1 MKPKNFPGR
10 VNERRREAL
19 ARIVAKYGALLS
31 NLDWRK
37 NHLNI
42 VMEVDVLRSLILPSA
57 DHIRTKKDRT
67 ARGKLRREG

>member
-19 ARIVAKYGALLS
+19 ARIEAKYGELLED
-31 NLDWRK
+31 LDWRK
-37 NHLNI
+37 KHLNI
-42 VMEVDVLRSLILPSA
+42 VFEVATLRSLILPSA